1 VGAAGCAHRQI
12 VPSEYTFGWNTSE
25 VKRTRGGL
33 SCARSTPAHRFRRQ
47 AVQPRPPMFR
57 LLGLP
62 GWPPQT
68 RDTKGLWRLT
78 ACSGALEQQALPP
91 PMVST
96 AHSPQRLFAR
106 ASLAR
111 GLGVADSPVRA
122 ESAPGRRAP
131 HRVVLSE
138 CNPAR
143 HPHACFSLSSLKHRL
158 QLDRTWCSVG
168 GRVAPRP
175 ARTGAQS
182 QQARAP
188 QAEHAALPHRLVRA
202 QHRRVPDH
210 EVLVAVGA
218 RAASATE
225 RPAPWNK

>member
-1 VGAAGCAHRQI
+1 MEHFGGEAYARRFVLRAQHAGAPLQAAGGAASPAHVQA
-12 VPSEYTFGWNTSE
+12 
-25 VKRTRGGL
+25 TRASRLAPTNKGHQRPLAAHGL
-33 SCARSTPAHRFRRQ
+33 QRSTRA
-47 AVQPRPPMFR
+47 A
-57 LLGLP
+57 
-62 GWPPQT
+62 
-68 RDTKGLWRLT
+68 
-78 ACSGALEQQALPP
+78 GAA
-91 PMVST
+91 S
-96 AHSPQRLFAR
+96 AYGIDSASPQRLFAR